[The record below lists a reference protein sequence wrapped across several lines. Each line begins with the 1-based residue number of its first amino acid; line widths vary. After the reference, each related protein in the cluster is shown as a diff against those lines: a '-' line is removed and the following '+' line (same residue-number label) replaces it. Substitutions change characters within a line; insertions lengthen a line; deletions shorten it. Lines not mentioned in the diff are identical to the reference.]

1 MLRRGREDEASSP
14 AMPNPA
20 SCSHVIVVPGGEH
33 NGVLLSFSWLRLAPR
48 ASLRAPRRLAHA
60 VGKRHSLRWRELR
73 MPTDQPGY
81 QSFRQRLDTVL
92 RRKDPAALSAFLI
105 TEGQWQPG
113 DASRAEFAM
122 WMMIAASPALT
133 DLHEQARQWLVSH
146 GHEAEAQ
153 AITGRGGRG
162 ERDGE
167 QQARKRP
174 GSGGKNR
181 RADTSSR
188 GRAQSTP
195 RRP

>member
-1 MLRRGREDEASSP
+1 MLCGSGIHHARERGD
-14 AMPNPA
+14 
-20 SCSHVIVVPGGEH
+20 H
-33 NGVLLSFSWLRLAPR
+33 
-48 ASLRAPRRLAHA
+48 
-60 VGKRHSLRWRELR
+60 

-105 TEGQWQPG
+105 AEGQWQPG
-113 DASRAEFAM
+113 DTSRAEFAM

-133 DLHEQARQWLVSH
+133 DLHEEARQWLLSH

-153 AITGRGGRG
+153 AITGRGGQG
-162 ERDGE
+162 KRDGGPRAKGG
-167 QQARKRP
+167 QQPGRRP
-174 GSGGKNR
+174 SSGAGQNR

-188 GRAQSTP
+188 GRAQPTPP